1 MYRTCSTHGGNE
13 KWVHNAKL
21 ESLKGRDHPEDLG
34 VDGRITLKYNLG
46 KLVWWLWNIF
56 IRLMT
61 GTGGGL
67 LWTL

>member
-1 MYRTCSTHGGNE
+1 MSTQRQ
-13 KWVHNAKL
+13 L

-34 VDGRITLKYNLG
+34 VDGRTTLKYNLG
-46 KLVWWLWNIF
+46 KLVWWLWIMF

-61 GTGGGL
+61 GAGGGL